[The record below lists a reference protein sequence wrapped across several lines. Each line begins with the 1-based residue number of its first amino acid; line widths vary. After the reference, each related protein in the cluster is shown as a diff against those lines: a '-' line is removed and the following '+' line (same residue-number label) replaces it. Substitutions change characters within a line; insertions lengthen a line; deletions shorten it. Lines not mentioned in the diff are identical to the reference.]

1 MIEIVSYTLA
11 GVLLYLISDSLLQRL
26 ELNAGHRFEHRS
38 IIFFFIIA
46 LLSVTSFAI
55 FRYMI
60 INQ

>member
-1 MIEIVSYTLA
+1 MLEIVSYTLA

-26 ELNAGHRFEHRS
+26 ELNAGHRFEHRG
-38 IIFFFIIA
+38 IIFFFIII